1 MGIRFKVHET
11 PQPKGRKAPKLTHA
25 RALCDSTVKMDR
37 LCDMICARS
46 TISSADVKAVL
57 DSFVWAIGFSLES
70 GQHVELEELGH
81 FSPSLRSQLSAN
93 GTKMEI
99 IADNVNFRCS
109 KKLKE
114 ELKSAKLEKIKTPKK
129 LTFDE
134 RKKNM
139 LDFMAQNRQITT
151 SHYAELNGC
160 SRYRAAADMKLFVEK
175 NVLFQLGGGTHVMY
189 VLPTTNEQTKK

>member
-1 MGIRFKVHET
+1 MGIKFKVHET
-11 PQPKGRKAPKLTHA
+11 PQPKGRKAPKLSHA

-81 FSPSLRSQLSAN
+81 FSPSLRTQLSAD
-93 GTKMEI
+93 GKKMQI

-114 ELKSAKLEKIKTPKK
+114 ELKSAELQKIKTAKK

-134 RKKNM
+134 RKKKM
-139 LDFMAQNRQITT
+139 LDFMAQNKQITT
-151 SHYAELNGC
+151 PDYAELNGC
-160 SRYRAAADMKLFVEK
+160 SRYRATADLKLLVEK
-175 NVLFQLGGGTHVMY
+175 NVLSKIGGGTHVMY
-189 VLPTTNEQTKK
+189 VLPTGNE